1 MVKMLKG
8 VIVVAFLVVSGC
20 ALNSLG
26 VQFTAD
32 IGDTPFKAVIG
43 SWEDT
48 AVEGIPTGH
57 IVVADIRGNVF
68 DITVGGAFEER
79 TYTLGLSGTNLF
91 EAFAT
96 YLVLSEGLLYLGQS
110 GTLTVTSKTPDR
122 LEGTFAM
129 TLAAVGSDTIL
140 EVTNGVFDLPVAPA
154 P

>member
-8 VIVVAFLVVSGC
+8 VIVAAFLVASGC
-20 ALNSLG
+20 ALNSLFS
-26 VQFTAD
+26 FTAD
-32 IGDTPFKAVIG
+32 IGDTPYKAIG

-48 AVEGIPTGH
+48 DVEGIPTGH
-57 IVVADIRGNVF
+57 IVAADIRGNVF

-79 TYTLGLSGTNLF
+79 TYTLGLSGTDRF

-96 YLVLSEGLLYLGQS
+96 YLVLSEKLLYLGQG

-140 EVTNGVFDLPVAPA
+140 EVTNGAFDLPVAPA